1 MPDLPRQLST
11 DDLEAV
17 WVALAEAVT
26 RTGSRD
32 RVFLAKLAL
41 LCADAI
47 GERATVERLIATAE
61 RDL

>member
-1 MPDLPRQLST
+1 MPGPPSLST

-17 WVALAEAVT
+17 WVALSDAVT
-26 RTGSRD
+26 RTGERD

-41 LCADAI
+41 LCANEI

-61 RDL
+61 RNL

>member
-1 MPDLPRQLST
+1 MMPGSPSLST

-17 WVALAEAVT
+17 WVALSDAVT
-26 RTGSRD
+26 RTGERD

-41 LCADAI
+41 LCANEI

-61 RDL
+61 RNL